1 MISHAVTEA
10 TRQMRFP
17 LDEPLNVQGAADA
30 AASIIGRIDRAWRGP
45 SVRAHRPLR
54 SDCRP
59 KRSPS
64 HRTGTLDVWAGRRL
78 AEREDSEPKAV
89 ERWLT
94 TLPPRRMTASRSP
107 NWSSGTSV
115 VLNRLAQPVAEHDRR
130 VSGPAS
136 RESRGAVQAR

>member
-1 MISHAVTEA
+1 
-10 TRQMRFP
+10 MRFP

-45 SVRAHRPLR
+45 PVPAHRPLR

-64 HRTGTLDVWAGRRL
+64 YRTGTLDVWAGRRL

-89 ERWLT
+89 GRWLT
-94 TLPPRRMTASRSP
+94 TLPPRRMTASRVP

-115 VLNRLAQPVAEHDRR
+115 VLNRLAQPVAEHDHR
-130 VSGPAS
+130 VPGACFS
-136 RESRGAVQAR
+136 RVAGAVQAR